1 MYAVSDAYKLAVAD
15 SHRKSRIG
23 AVLSYNGNNIAL
35 DDNDIIKDTV
45 YVTNQCTNASE
56 YEYGCVYS
64 AECGITIK
72 SNVDRHNLYDGTIT
86 LNWSLWTG
94 TEWEPENSAELSG
107 IQETLKTHSMDIIKN
122 AEGKS
127 PLKDHRNENQYF
139 QRVRRGSCYPFQPRR
154 QYRFLRP
161 S

>member
-1 MYAVSDAYKLAVAD
+1 MAPVLFEEGELVI
-15 SHRKSRIG
+15 KSFCI
-23 AVLSYNGNNIAL
+23 
-35 DDNDIIKDTV
+35 D
-45 YVTNQCTNASE
+45 QCTSTAFTRFFRSQRE
-56 YEYGCVYS
+56 EKKTDFPRLCLFFLPVT
-64 AECGITIK
+64 C
-72 SNVDRHNLYDGTIT
+72 
-86 LNWSLWTG
+86 
-94 TEWEPENSAELSG
+94 
-107 IQETLKTHSMDIIKN
+107 QETKHIVFLYKTDECQYIKACTSLPPLCYHIIIIKN